1 MLCVDVVVDPDVAD
15 SRPGAGEAT
24 FDAWATARV
33 AGLLRFAYL
42 VIGSQHAA
50 EDAVQEAL
58 TSACAK
64 WGGCPAPGTRTP
76 TCGG

>member
-1 MLCVDVVVDPDVAD
+1 MPTG
-15 SRPGAGEAT
+15 RAGESSAT
-24 FDAWATARV
+24 PFDAWVTARV

-64 WGGCPAPGTRTP
+64 WGKVSRTRDP
-76 TCGG
+76 DATCGG